1 MRGLR
6 HFLTLFC
13 ITTVAISFFSCN
25 DDENEVDID
34 LNREDARI
42 RSVEFLNFDLGEQT
56 MVINDVESIIFN
68 YDSLGMGVV
77 DTAVVTYIYGYTSQ
91 PKIQYLED
99 GEWKS
104 FTNGQRLD
112 LSEPL
117 QILSTSEDGVNQKRY
132 TLEIR
137 IHTYDVAAF
146 TWEQLA
152 TISDYSSLVSQKAIT
167 VGSEYRWYCANES
180 GQNLLYQSTTGADW
194 SMKELSSEAMDW
206 STLLYDETSFYVM
219 GMDGAVYSSTDGI
232 SFAKAEFGKQPET
245 LLFVNNG
252 RVWAIA
258 EGSDGKSLFSKSVD
272 ADEFEEVCSLPSNF
286 PTENIVAFTAMS
298 GRTSLAYLY
307 ATETD
312 GGVVW
317 TVDEKGNVFQLL
329 APGTIPALV
338 NPMPFVYDN
347 TLGLIGGEENGKIS
361 SKCYVSYNSGKSWK
375 LDTHKDLVEIGNG
388 ISQAGLIVTSR
399 NGELM
404 LIGGKSAQGYQT
416 TVWKGVLNKLNEDEL
431 IYGK

>member
-117 QILSTSEDGVNQKRY
+117 QILSTSEDGANQKRY
-132 TLEIR
+132 TLELR
-137 IHTYDVAAF
+137 VHEYDVAAF
-146 TWEQLA
+146 TWRKLA
-152 TISDYSSLVSQKAIT
+152 TIPDYTSLVSQKAIT

-180 GQNLLYQSTTGADW
+180 GQNLLYQSTTGVDW
-194 SMKELSSEAMDW
+194 SVKELSSEAMDW
-206 STLLYDETSFYVM
+206 STLLYDQTSFYVM

-232 SFAKAEFGKQPET
+232 SFAKAEFAKQPEN

-252 RVWAIA
+252 RVWVIA

-347 TLGLIGGEENGKIS
+347 TLGLIGGEESGEIS
-361 SKCYVSYNSGKSWK
+361 SKCYVSYDCGKSWK
-375 LDTHKDLVEIGNG
+375 MDNHKNLGEVEGG